1 MLNQI
6 VLVGRLTKDVEIK
19 ELEGGKKV
27 AYITLAIPKPFKNSE
42 GEYETDFIPVVL
54 YNEVGNTTRE
64 YCKKGDIIGVKGRI
78 ESEPNRICVI
88 AEKVTFLQTG
98 RGEEK

>member
-1 MLNQI
+1 M
-6 VLVGRLTKDVEIK
+6 TKDIEIK
-19 ELEGGKKV
+19 ELENGTKISNIEIGV
-27 AYITLAIPKPFKNSE
+27 PRSMKNDDDTYS
-42 GEYETDFIPVVL
+42 TDFILVRLEGTVATHT
-54 YNEVGNTTRE
+54 VQ

-98 RGEEK
+98 NR